1 MSQLLHCINNMP
13 CIQLVNSIRDACLYL
28 TNRIC
33 MAPAMMRIWNGAE
46 DPNQIVSDS
55 EELNKSLILAVSL
68 AIKTTNSENVL
79 ALDHC
84 QNLLTQILQRT
95 PLSFPQ
101 QTLANFP
108 TSIRDFIAAN
118 QQPSVNPN
126 LRQRVEE
133 EFNNFQNLM
142 RNEAE
147 CIQRYTQPNIQPG
160 PFY

>member
-1 MSQLLHCINNMP
+1 
-13 CIQLVNSIRDACLYL
+13 
-28 TNRIC
+28 

-160 PFY
+160 SF